1 MIEVYSA
8 QPTHYCGTG
17 MFLNKLDRFFTTIP
31 SHAWLTVKPS
41 IQVLIRPEIA
51 NAEGISDHGILKLGV
66 SLKAPP
72 DPETMPINAEVL
84 KHPMFEEKIRDLYD
98 YIALDSLSPW
108 ERWTTHKGLLREA
121 AAQVR
126 NEMLLQEED
135 SDFSIQ
141 ATASLMV
148 PHLLAVIS

>member
-8 QPTHYCGTG
+8 QPTHYCSTG
-17 MFLNKLDRFFTTIP
+17 MFLNKLDRSFTTIP

-72 DPETMPINAEVL
+72 DPETMPINADVF
-84 KHPMFEEKIRDLYD
+84 KHPMFED
-98 YIALDSLSPW
+98 
-108 ERWTTHKGLLREA
+108 
-121 AAQVR
+121 V
-126 NEMLLQEED
+126 
-135 SDFSIQ
+135 
-141 ATASLMV
+141 
-148 PHLLAVIS
+148 